1 MLNQVVLQGRLT
13 ADPQL
18 NQNGQTSALHF
29 TLASDRSF
37 KNKDG
42 NRDTDFI
49 RCTAFGKSAENM
61 ANFFQKGQLVIVYGR
76 WQTGSYQDN
85 SGNRVYTNELV
96 VRGFEFD
103 NNPKQSNQQQ
113 PQQQAQPQPTYQ
125 QPQFQPQQPSI
136 NLEDL
141 PFDWLLTTH

>member
-18 NQNGQTSALHF
+18 NQNGQMSTLHF

-42 NRDTDFI
+42 NRYTDFI
-49 RCTAFGKSAENM
+49 RCTAFGKSADNM

-96 VRGFEFD
+96 VRDFEFD
-103 NNPKQSNQQQ
+103 NNPKQQRNQQQ
-113 PQQQAQPQPTYQ
+113 QTYQ
-125 QPQFQPQQPSI
+125 QPQTQAYKPEPQPQAPSNI
-136 NLEDL
+136 NLDDL
-141 PFDWLLTTH
+141 PFD

>member
-49 RCTAFGKSAENM
+49 RCVAFRKTAENM
-61 ANFFQKGQLVIVYGR
+61 ANFFQKGQLVIVVGR
-76 WQTGSYQDN
+76 WQTGSYQDQ

-96 VRGFEFD
+96 VDSFEFCGD
-103 NNPKQSNQQQ
+103 SKQSQQSQASQ
-113 PQQQAQPQPTYQ
+113 PQQSF
-125 QPQFQPQQPSI
+125 QPQFQPQQPQQPQQPSI
-136 NLEDL
+136 SLDDL
-141 PFDWLLTTH
+141 PFD